1 MQVLKKVLVSLVM
14 AASMAVV
21 SSTAFAAPKGEAEV
35 KAAIENT
42 LSSIEAAQAAAK
54 SGDLSGV
61 TKSINE
67 ARQAQKEFRFEGTE
81 RQRQKANDKLRA
93 AREAYE
99 AGDTAAGDAG
109 LAEALK
115 SFTEMKAQYDLTHK

>member
-1 MQVLKKVLVSLVM
+1 MQVLKKVLVTLV
-14 AASMAVV
+14 MAVV

-42 LSSIEAAQAAAK
+42 ITSITAAQAAAK
-54 SGDLSGV
+54 AGDLSGV
-61 TKSINE
+61 SKDIAD

-93 AREAYE
+93 AREAFE

-115 SFTEMKAQYDLTHK
+115 SFTEMKAVYDASHK

>member
-1 MQVLKKVLVSLVM
+1 MKVSKKILVSLVM
-14 AASMAVV
+14 AVV
-21 SSTAFAAPKGEAEV
+21 SSATFAAPEGEAKV

-42 LSSIEAAQAAAK
+42 LSSITAAQAAAK
-54 SGDLSGV
+54 AGDLSGV
-61 TKSINE
+61 SKAIGD

-93 AREAYE
+93 AREAFE

-115 SFTEMKAQYDLTHK
+115 SFTEMKATYDLTHK

>member
-1 MQVLKKVLVSLVM
+1 MQVLNKVLVSFVM

-42 LSSIEAAQAAAK
+42 LSSIEAAQAASK

-61 TKSINE
+61 SKALSD

-99 AGDTAAGDAG
+99 AGDTATGDAG

-115 SFTEMKAQYDLTHK
+115 SFSEMKAQYDVTHK

>member
-1 MQVLKKVLVSLVM
+1 MKVSKKILVSLVM
-14 AASMAVV
+14 AVV
-21 SSTAFAAPKGEAEV
+21 SSATFAAPEGEAKV

-42 LSSIEAAQAAAK
+42 LSSITAAQAAAK
-54 SGDLSGV
+54 AGDLSGV
-61 TKSINE
+61 SKAIGD

-93 AREAYE
+93 AREAFE

-115 SFTEMKAQYDLTHK
+115 SFTEMKAVYGASHK